1 MASASAA
8 APAVSFQPGRRAPL
22 RPRCTHSERGVSF
35 DPGSAFYRSDSA
47 PGRDLAVLAATLHRR
62 RRPDPSAPFLC
73 LDAMCGSGVRA
84 LRYLA
89 QAGADFVWAND
100 ASDALHPVIVG
111 NFSRFEPVPPE
122 GQRRWVVSHLD
133 ATRLLAERYL
143 RREYFDVIDVDS
155 FGSEAE
161 YIRAA
166 FLALKIGGLLYL
178 TSTDWRSARGYGGK
192 CSLSSYGAYIR
203 PVPYPNEIGL
213 RMLLGGAAREAAMLG
228 FHIEPV
234 FSYYAYHGPIFR
246 AMVRLCHG
254 KEDGIS
260 NYGFICHCKSCGQSQ
275 TFGFDELGQISCG
288 CADRTDATSI
298 TVVGPLWTGPLHDRS
313 SITEMLNLAVEWG
326 WAHTSENGVT
336 LEKLLGTMIEESD
349 PRLPPGYIRLDE
361 IASRAKVNSPP
372 LGTLIHSLQ
381 KEGYAACRSHIGANA
396 VKTNCPISS
405 CIVVAREIRNLR

>member
-8 APAVSFQPGRRAPL
+8 VSIHRTLSPPSPLQPGWRAPL
-22 RPRCTHSERGVSF
+22 PLRCTHSERGVSF

-47 PGRDLAVLAATLHRR
+47 LGRDLAVLAATLHRQ
-62 RRPDPSAPFLC
+62 RRPDPSSPFLC

-100 ASDALHPVIVG
+100 ASDALRPVVVA
-111 NFSRFEPVPPE
+111 NLSRLHLSDGD

-166 FLALKIGGLLYL
+166 FLSLKIGGLAYL

-213 RMLLGGAAREAAMLG
+213 RMLIGGAARESAMLG
-228 FHIEPV
+228 FHIKPV
-234 FSYYAYHGPIFR
+234 FSYYASHGPIYR
-246 AMVRLCHG
+246 AMVQLCHG
-254 KEDGIS
+254 KEDDIS
-260 NYGFICHCKSCGQSQ
+260 NYGFICHCKSCGQTQ

-288 CADRTDATSI
+288 CADRADATSI
-298 TVVGPLWTGPLHDRS
+298 TVVGPLWTGSLHDAS

-326 WAHTSENGVT
+326 WAYTSENGTT
-336 LEKLLGTMIEESD
+336 LQKLLDTMIEESD

-361 IASRAKVNSPP
+361 
-372 LGTLIHSLQ
+372 
-381 KEGYAACRSHIGANA
+381 EGYAACRSHIGANA
-396 VKTNCPISS
+396 IKTNCPINS
-405 CIVVAREIRNLR
+405 CIAVAREIRNLR